1 MPILKTAKIN
11 EKSTYAL
18 WEITESVEEL
28 RALVANTANVQLP
41 DGDITNEAK
50 QAEWMAGRL
59 LLASL
64 VNEMGDDYLGIYKD
78 QYGKPYLNQ
87 LKHQISLSHSL
98 PLVAAI
104 VHQDRAVG
112 IDVEQP
118 KEKLR
123 RIAYKF
129 LTEQE
134 QKACGDDL
142 ERLCIHW
149 SVKEALYKLYG
160 RKKLIFKENLLVN
173 YQVDGEDI
181 QLFGKVIVNDTTE
194 EYKLQV
200 EKVKDSLLVF
210 TL

>member
-1 MPILKTAKIN
+1 MPIVKTAKIN

-28 RALVANTANVQLP
+28 RVLVANTANVQLP
-41 DGDITNEAK
+41 DGDITNETK
-50 QAEWMAGRL
+50 QKEWMAGRL
-59 LLASL
+59 LLSSL
-64 VNEMGDDYLGIYKD
+64 VNEVGDDYQGIYKD
-78 QYGKPYLNQ
+78 QYGKPHLNQ

-123 RIAYKF
+123 KIATKF
-129 LTEQE
+129 LSKNEQE
-134 QKACGDDL
+134 VCGDDTEL
-142 ERLCIHW
+142 LCTYW
-149 SVKEALYKLYG
+149 CAKEALYKLYG
-160 RKKLIFKENLLVN
+160 RKKLIFKENLQVS
-173 YQVDGEDI
+173 YRVDGEDI
-181 QLFGKVIVNDTTE
+181 QLFGKVIVDGTIE
-194 EYKLQV
+194 EYKLKV
-200 EKVKDSLLVF
+200 EKINNSLLVF